1 MNSPSILFRTLGR
14 RDSPEPDMFTFNSDD
29 GDKVELINT
38 EDEEESDNDRKEEDS
53 EGRAV

>member
-1 MNSPSILFRTLGR
+1 MNSPSILFSTLG

-29 GDKVELINT
+29 GDKVEMINT
-38 EDEEESDNDRKEEDS
+38 EDEEESDNDSKEEDS